1 MIAFGAATSH
11 SGSGPDLLSKWQFS
25 PQLYRERPQ
34 VKKYITVRF
43 SSRSDRGRIRPG
55 NEDALLADGETG
67 LFAVAD
73 GMGGHAAGEVASR
86 VAIEALRSA
95 AQNAP
100 GETGPSASTN
110 ARKWLASSVEAANR
124 AVYEAARADPRL
136 GGMGTTLTA
145 LYIHPPIACY
155 AHVGDS
161 RMYRL
166 RGGRLQQITRDH
178 TWVQEQ
184 VDAGLLSP
192 AQAAVHPQRSVL
204 TRAVG
209 TSDAVAV
216 ESADLGAEPG
226 DLFLLASDGLT
237 GMLTDDQIAAVL
249 MNGTSLDGI
258 ADDLIRE
265 ANARG
270 GVDNITVVLV
280 RLDPE

>member
-1 MIAFGAATSH
+1 M
-11 SGSGPDLLSKWQFS
+11 
-25 PQLYRERPQ
+25 
-34 VKKYITVRF
+34 KKYITVRF

-95 AQNAP
+95 ARIAP
-100 GETGPSASTN
+100 VETGPSASTS

-145 LYIHPPIACY
+145 LYIRPPIACY

-209 TSDAVAV
+209 ISDAVAV
-216 ESADLGAEPG
+216 DSADLDVGPG

-237 GMLTDDQIAAVL
+237 GMLPDDQIAAVL